1 MNGILILVAVALR
14 AAGPD
19 PMGFL
24 TFVLL
29 AIWFLRDQCG
39 DLFGRG
45 K

>member
-1 MNGILILVAVALR
+1 MNELLILIAIALR
-14 AAGPD
+14 TAGPD

-29 AIWFLRDQCG
+29 AVWFLRDQCG
-39 DLFGRG
+39 DLFGGR